1 MIDAR
6 VVFLTHYIPL
16 YQTRVLQ
23 SIARQVADF
32 HVLVSTPIEPNRD
45 FSPDWTGLNVDVQDT
60 WTYRRRWRHRG
71 DGSFCDSLYIHVPYD
86 TSRRLE
92 ALRPDVVLSLELGAR
107 SVGAAMYRRRHRD
120 SRLVLCTY
128 MSERTEQSRGFM
140 RRFLRRRLLR
150 DADAVTYNGPSCL
163 KYLQNFGVPD
173 EKLFALPYAADD
185 RTLYHGSVDR
195 DESATRHRFIV
206 VGQLTDRKGTVP
218 MMDQVRDYAR
228 RRPSRKIE
236 VTCVGEGPH
245 RATLSRLEL
254 PPNVDLR
261 LVGNVPAERL
271 AKLLAGSGAMIAP
284 TLADEW
290 MLAVNEAMQAG
301 LPVIGSVHAQAVT
314 TLVRPGING
323 WTFDPVLRMG
333 GDTERASASSLADC
347 LDQYFAASDDQI
359 CQMRHAAREA
369 VAERTPAWAAAGALR
384 SIRHVLNIPP
394 DAEES
399 HESASGGGG
408 AHRSPSKPIVA
419 SEVH

>member
-107 SVGAAMYRRRHRD
+107 SVGAAMYRRRHAD

-150 DADAVTYNGPSCL
+150 RADAVTYNGPSCL
-163 KYLQNFGVPD
+163 RYLHRYGVSD
-173 EKLFALPYAADD
+173 EKLFPLPYAADD
-185 RTLYHGSVDR
+185 RTLYHGPVDR
-195 DESATRHRFIV
+195 DDAATRHRFIV
-206 VGQLTDRKGTVP
+206 IGQLTDRKGIVP
-218 MMDQVRDYAR
+218 MVRQLRDYAR
-228 RRPSRKIE
+228 RRPAQPIE

-245 RATLSRLEL
+245 RTTLSEMEL

-261 LVGNVPAERL
+261 LLGNVPADRL
-271 AKLLAGSGAMIAP
+271 AKLLIGSGAMIAP

-290 MLAVNEAMQAG
+290 MLAVNEALQAG
-301 LPVIGSVHAQAVT
+301 LPVIGSIHAQAVT
-314 TLVRPGING
+314 TLVRPGVNG
-323 WTFDPVLRMG
+323 WTYDPVVQT
-333 GDTERASASSLADC
+333 DAETEADSPSSLGRC
-347 LDQYFAASDDQI
+347 LDEYFAASDDQI
-359 CQMRHAAREA
+359 RQMRNAARSA

-384 SIRHVLNIPP
+384 AIRHVLDIPADEHDP
-394 DAEES
+394 RGHD
-399 HESASGGGG
+399 
-408 AHRSPSKPIVA
+408 PSEMLETPPQPYVA
-419 SEVH
+419 SEIP